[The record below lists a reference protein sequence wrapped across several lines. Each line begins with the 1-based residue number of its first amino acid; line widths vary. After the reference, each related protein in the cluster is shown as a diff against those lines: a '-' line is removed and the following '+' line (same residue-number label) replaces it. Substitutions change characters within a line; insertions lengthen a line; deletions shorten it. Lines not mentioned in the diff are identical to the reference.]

1 MLVSIEN
8 SYLLNNKDV
17 LLVNN
22 KKKLIS
28 FFIPEIYNQIT
39 SNTATNIAA
48 IALSLCNVKLI
59 KKWFAGRIFFYVF
72 EFCFYIKFL
81 MFNKFQYI
89 RQRSLTYLPINGAV
103 DVNKLVDPT
112 IALVPNHLPQ

>member
-1 MLVSIEN
+1 MLPTNTTMLVSIEN

-22 KKKLIS
+22 KKKLVS
-28 FFIPEIYNQIT
+28 FFIPETYNQIT

-59 KKWFAGRIFFYVF
+59 LNWFAGRIFF
-72 EFCFYIKFL
+72 
-81 MFNKFQYI
+81 
-89 RQRSLTYLPINGAV
+89 TYLSSVSI
-103 DVNKLVDPT
+103 LSF
-112 IALVPNHLPQ
+112 